1 MHLGELLLARGLVT
15 KSDIGIAVARQE
27 KLGGRIGENLIAM
40 GVITKRTLDAAL
52 REQYEL
58 AKAILAAEDLL
69 AKAKRILGS
78 DHSKANRL
86 RCRLAVALIAGGRP
100 EEALNIAQT
109 ALAGHEQE
117 LGGDHP
123 WTKESAQAVA
133 DAVAAIERAAS
144 RCEEPV
150 VPADDLD
157 AMRGVTTVER
167 ADRMAP
173 VGQVTTRF
181 VGKPVH
187 HDERIGPVRRIIGAL
202 GMHH

>member
-15 KSDIGIAVARQE
+15 RIDIEVAMAHQE
-27 KLGGRIGENLIAM
+27 KFGGRIGEYLIAM
-40 GVITKRTLDAAL
+40 GVITKKTLDAAL

-69 AKAKRILGS
+69 AKAKRILGGN
-78 DHSKANRL
+78 HSKTNRL

-100 EEALNIAQT
+100 EEALNIVQT

-123 WTKESAQAVA
+123 WTRESARAVA

-157 AMRGVTTVER
+157 AMRVTAAER
-167 ADRMAP
+167 ADRTAP

-181 VGKPVH
+181 VGKSVH
-187 HDERIGPVRRIIGAL
+187 HDEHVGPVRRIIGVL